1 MELKLVYRFL
11 RQVSDWVLDNYY
23 SEVVVEGAENVP
35 LHGPV
40 IIASTHPNE
49 MIDIACLAAKMPH
62 RRHLAFWAKVSMFKN
77 PLGRAIM
84 TSSSAIPVR
93 RNPNNLG
100 NGTATGK
107 GMEKGKE
114 KVDLAAEEEE
124 LTARANLFRE
134 TTQVLRNDGV
144 VGIFPEGTSCT
155 GWRVFQTM
163 PGVAWAALEY
173 TRAVHE
179 EEDAPGVE
187 IVPVSITYTD
197 KSKYL
202 SRVHIRYGKPIT
214 TDDYKAELFD
224 ENAESNAAA
233 KSVAAKLTAEVE
245 ERLVQ
250 MTVNAADWDAICA
263 TKTAGQILWPKEERL
278 SLDNWVEFQ
287 QGFAPKLDEDP
298 DWRPLKHSLCRYHAL
313 LLHTGVEHRIL
324 DSLVKPTSTGSVLA
338 PAFASVV
345 TSLPFSTLRFAAF
358 LPPLLFVFP
367 AYFTGP
373 LADGLLAKP
382 DEEEGHAQF
391 KAIVGGL
398 GLGVNI
404 SLLFGLLWKL
414 QDPGTWGGLW
424 ATDKVKKI
432 IQVLGTTYLCTSLLV
447 RWHNLLVKANYRE
460 LKRLKTFWKLLRFS
474 LARPAP
480 LSPNQLEPYTKPPHP
495 AINPYIKSRYLTDL
509 PPRPPTPPK
518 ISGVRLVLHLLEAR
532 RHANAALD
540 SYRPQIQRTWV
551 DSQ

>member
-1 MELKLVYRFL
+1 
-11 RQVSDWVLDNYY
+11 
-23 SEVVVEGAENVP
+23 
-35 LHGPV
+35 
-40 IIASTHPNE
+40 
-49 MIDIACLAAKMPH
+49 
-62 RRHLAFWAKVSMFKN
+62 
-77 PLGRAIM
+77 
-84 TSSSAIPVR
+84 
-93 RNPNNLG
+93 
-100 NGTATGK
+100 
-107 GMEKGKE
+107 
-114 KVDLAAEEEE
+114 
-124 LTARANLFRE
+124 
-134 TTQVLRNDGV
+134 
-144 VGIFPEGTSCT
+144 
-155 GWRVFQTM
+155 
-163 PGVAWAALEY
+163 
-173 TRAVHE
+173 
-179 EEDAPGVE
+179 
-187 IVPVSITYTD
+187 
-197 KSKYL
+197 
-202 SRVHIRYGKPIT
+202 
-214 TDDYKAELFD
+214 
-224 ENAESNAAA
+224 
-233 KSVAAKLTAEVE
+233 
-245 ERLVQ
+245 
-250 MTVNAADWDAICA
+250 
-263 TKTAGQILWPKEERL
+263 
-278 SLDNWVEFQ
+278 
-287 QGFAPKLDEDP
+287 
-298 DWRPLKHSLCRYHAL
+298 
-313 LLHTGVEHRIL
+313 
-324 DSLVKPTSTGSVLA
+324 LVKPTSTRSVLA

-345 TSLPFSTLRFAAF
+345 TSLPLSTLRFAAF

-414 QDPGTWGGLW
+414 QDLGTWGGLW

-447 RWHNLLVKANYRE
+447 RWHNLLVKGQSIPTRYSILLCQYPSRLANYRE

-474 LARPAP
+474 LARPPP